1 MIRGAKMVFYERKL
15 LQEIRKWVGKKTI
28 VVLTGMRQ
36 VGKTTLLK
44 KVFDEIPSKNKV
56 FLDLENPINQRMFK
70 ELDYDNVWAN
80 LRTHGVVNSEKAYL
94 FLDELQAAPEAVRA
108 VKYLFD
114 NYDVQFFITGSSSFY
129 LKNLFPESLAGRKA
143 VFELYPLDFAEFLL
157 FRDNPKEF
165 HAEFGEMDEQKNRVS
180 HERSIK
186 PYEEFLAYGG
196 FPRVVLAETP
206 DEKRAVLDDIF
217 KSYFEKDVRSLAD
230 FRDVSKLQEL
240 ILLLMQRTGSKLNIT
255 RLASELG
262 ASRETVYAY
271 LSFLE
276 ATYFVSLVRPFSRS
290 VDREISGARKV
301 YLCDTGVLNRFSQ
314 VSSGAVLENAVFN
327 ELKKRGRDVRYY
339 QSRSGTEV
347 DFILKD
353 SGVALE
359 VKETGTPQDVR
370 RLEKIAESLK
380 LRESFVVSKTFVDEP
395 GFVSATDL

>member
-1 MIRGAKMVFYERKL
+1 MVFYERRL
-15 LQEIRKWVGKKTI
+15 LKEIRKWADKKTI

-44 KVFDEIPSKNKV
+44 KVFDETPSKNKV
-56 FLDLENPINQRMFK
+56 FLDLENPINQRIFK

-94 FLDELQAAPEAVRA
+94 FLDELQAVPEAVKA

-129 LKNLFPESLAGRKA
+129 LKNLFPESLAGRKT
-143 VFELYPLDFAEFLL
+143 VLEMHPLDFEEFLL
-157 FRDNPKEF
+157 FRGTPREF
-165 HAEFGEMDEQKNRVS
+165 YAEFREMDERKNRVS

-186 PYEEFLAYGG
+186 LYEEFLAYGG
-196 FPRVVLAETP
+196 FPRVVLSETP
-206 DEKRAVLDDIF
+206 EEKNAVLDDIF

-230 FRDVSKLQEL
+230 FREVSKLQEL
-240 ILLLMQRTGSKLNIT
+240 ILLLMQRTGSKLSIT

-262 ASRETVYAY
+262 VSRDTVYSY

-276 ATYFVSLVRPFSRS
+276 ATYFASFVRPFSRS
-290 VDREISGARKV
+290 VDREIGGARKV
-301 YLCDTGVLNRFSQ
+301 YLCDTGVLNRFSR
-314 VSSGAVLENAVFN
+314 VSSGAVFENAVFN
-327 ELKKRGRDVRYY
+327 ELEKRGGGMRYY
-339 QSRSGTEV
+339 RSRSGTEV

-359 VKETGTPQDVR
+359 AKETGTPQDAR
-370 RLEKIAESLK
+370 RLGKIAETLK
-380 LRESFVVSKTFVDEP
+380 MRESFVVSKTFVDEP
-395 GFVSATDL
+395 GFISATDL